1 MFNDLF
7 GTVQY
12 SRKKWSGGYRM
23 SKYIDY
29 LRKLDYTPGNPGAL
43 KLYQAVKQG
52 GKYKNGIRRIRQF
65 LNNKD
70 PYSLMKSIRRTFP
83 RSKVVLGTIESLWD
97 GDLAD
102 VTNIFRSTDLQLL
115 QNYH

>member
-1 MFNDLF
+1 MIYL
-7 GTVQY
+7 VQY
-12 SRKKWSGGYRM
+12 NTSKKKWSGGYRM

-29 LRKLDYTPGNPGAL
+29 LRNLYYTPGNPGAL
-43 KLYQAVKQG
+43 KLYQVVKQG
-52 GKYKNGIRRIRQF
+52 EKYKNGIRRIRQF
-65 LNNKD
+65 LHNKD
-70 PYSLMKSIRRTFP
+70 PYSLMKSIRSTFP
-83 RSKVVLGTIESLWD
+83 RSKVVLGTINSLWD

>member
-1 MFNDLF
+1 
-7 GTVQY
+7 
-12 SRKKWSGGYRM
+12 M

-29 LRKLDYTPGNPGAL
+29 LRNLYYTPGNPGAL

-52 GKYKNGIRRIRQF
+52 EKYKNGIRQF
-65 LNNKD
+65 LHNKD

-83 RSKVVLGTIESLWD
+83 RSKVVLGTIDSLWD